1 MKNSVFVTSCF
12 LIACAVNAQNDKQQ
26 YPTPEFVNTIYHF
39 DKANGK
45 LTKLEKEISRME
57 TKVKLGGIGGVD
69 NGFIIEGKSS
79 SVRIKGGENLSF
91 VYFTGSGQESDPQND
106 SLMLANGID
115 PSSMNMGMDMLTDPS
130 STASLYSVI
139 PEGGKRKVTLQMS
152 QGMKM
157 FGKDKKASI
166 EYSFSVKKVTSGYY
180 EIVIDK
186 TLPAGEYAF
195 SMMNMIGGSGMDGST
210 TMFAFGID

>member
-1 MKNSVFVTSCF
+1 MKKCVFVTFCF

-26 YPTPEFVNTIYHF
+26 YPIPEFVNTIYYF
-39 DKANGK
+39 DKENGK
-45 LTKLEKEISRME
+45 LIKLEKEISQME

-91 VYFTGSGQESDPQND
+91 VYFTGSGQESDSQND
-106 SLMLANGID
+106 SMMMANGID

-130 STASLYSVI
+130 STTSLYSAI
-139 PEGGKRKVTLQMS
+139 QEGGDRKITIQMG
-152 QGMKM
+152 QGIKM
-157 FGKDKKASI
+157 FGKEKKTSK
-166 EYSFSVKKVTSGYY
+166 EYAFSVKKVRSGYY
-180 EIVIDK
+180 ELVIDNS
-186 TLPAGEYAF
+186 LQEGEYAF
-195 SMMNMIGGSGMDGST
+195 SMMNMMGGSGMDGST

>member
-1 MKNSVFVTSCF
+1 MKRRFFVTIC
-12 LIACAVNAQNDKQQ
+12 LLTTCAAIAQNGKPD

-91 VYFTGSGQESDPQND
+91 VYYTGSGQESDAQTD
-106 SLMLANGID
+106 SMMMANGMD
-115 PSSMNMGMDMLTDPS
+115 PSSMSMGMDMLTDPS
-130 STASLYSVI
+130 STTSLYSAF
-139 PEGGKRKVTLQMS
+139 PEGGNRKVTLQMA

-157 FGKDKKASI
+157 LGKEKKSSK
-166 EYSFSVKKVTSGYY
+166 EYSFSVKKVKPGYY
-180 EIVIDK
+180 ELVIDK

-195 SMMNMIGGSGMDGST
+195 SMMNMMGGSGMDGST

>member
-1 MKNSVFVTSCF
+1 MKKCVFVTFCF

-26 YPTPEFVNTIYHF
+26 YPIPEFVNTIYYF
-39 DKANGK
+39 DKENGK
-45 LTKLEKEISRME
+45 LIKLEKEISKME
-57 TKVKLGGIGGVD
+57 TKVKFGGMGGVD

-79 SVRIKGGENLSF
+79 SVRIKGGENISF

-106 SLMLANGID
+106 SMMMANGID

-130 STASLYSVI
+130 STASLYSAV
-139 PEGGKRKVTLQMS
+139 PEGGNRKVTLQMT

-157 FGKDKKASI
+157 FGKDKKSSI
-166 EYSFSVKKVTSGYY
+166 EYPFSVKKIKSGYY
-180 EIVIDK
+180 ELVIDK
-186 TLPAGEYAF
+186 TLPEGEYAF